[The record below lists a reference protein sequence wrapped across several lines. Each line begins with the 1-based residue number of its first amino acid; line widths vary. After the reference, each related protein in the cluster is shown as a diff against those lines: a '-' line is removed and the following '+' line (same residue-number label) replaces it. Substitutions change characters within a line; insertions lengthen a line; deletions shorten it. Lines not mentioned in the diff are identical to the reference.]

1 MMVRPS
7 VVLDTNVFVAAG
19 FNRASHAARIIA
31 AVRQGALVRIWNA
44 ATRDEIQS
52 TLTRIPQRS
61 WAEVADLFR
70 PEGDFSGP
78 SDPDHFTSVPDPA
91 DRVFA
96 ALAEATGATLVTN
109 DAHLLAHQEQLS
121 VPVLTP
127 RAFWAAYQPDD
138 SQRQDPEP

>member
-1 MMVRPS
+1 MALSS
-7 VVLDTNVFVAAG
+7 VVLDTNLFVAAG
-19 FNRASHAARIIA
+19 FNRGSHAARIIA
-31 AVRQGALVRIWNA
+31 AVRQRALTMVWNA
-44 ATRDEIQS
+44 ATRDEIQY

-70 PEGDFSGP
+70 PEDAFSGP
-78 SDPDHFTSVPDPA
+78 TDPDRFISVPDPA

-96 ALAEATGATLVTN
+96 ALAEAAGAILVTN
-109 DAHLLAHQEQLS
+109 DVHLLKHQEQLS

-127 RAFWAAYQPDD
+127 RAFWATYQPDG